1 MMQDRDLPVAWQR
14 SKQKLKKGGK
24 TLGTAKHGALQ
35 LSQPAVPVQ
44 AYKYGFADEGTRD
57 EEQGAAAAAPEESA
71 AKEEEEELLRAL
83 RAAFSDGGL
92 ISEP

>member
-1 MMQDRDLPVAWQR
+1 M
-14 SKQKLKKGGK
+14 
-24 TLGTAKHGALQ
+24 Q

-44 AYKYGFADEGTRD
+44 AYKYGFADEGMRD

>member
-1 MMQDRDLPVAWQR
+1 M
-14 SKQKLKKGGK
+14 
-24 TLGTAKHGALQ
+24 
-35 LSQPAVPVQ
+35 PVQ

-71 AKEEEEELLRAL
+71 AKEEEELLRAL

>member
-1 MMQDRDLPVAWQR
+1 M
-14 SKQKLKKGGK
+14 
-24 TLGTAKHGALQ
+24 Q

-57 EEQGAAAAAPEESA
+57 EEEGAAAAAPEESA
-71 AKEEEEELLRAL
+71 AKEEEEEELLRAL

>member
-1 MMQDRDLPVAWQR
+1 M
-14 SKQKLKKGGK
+14 
-24 TLGTAKHGALQ
+24 
-35 LSQPAVPVQ
+35 PVQ

-92 ISEP
+92 MSEP